1 MKRMTK
7 REDGFSLIELLMAA
21 LIFTVV
27 AGGIFSV
34 LLGSQLR
41 YQSDSGLTNI
51 FQEANLAMDQ
61 ITRDIHS
68 AGYPPPSSF
77 AGFCGSSQTQSAAAL
92 AFAWSPNYSGSW
104 PCSTHAAGA
113 PCSVGATCTIPGEDD
128 LILEADQGNG
138 NGVQWIRYSLVGTT
152 LKRVVVTKQANA
164 DPVSSTDPSKAPPY
178 LENVI
183 NGANPVFTYGPD
195 PSAVNNSN
203 YPAYTPLQIR
213 EVNICLM
220 VQSPNAD
227 PQTGQHRTIT
237 VTGQAVRFNPNQ

>member
-1 MKRMTK
+1 MKRLAQC
-7 REDGFSLIELLMAA
+7 EDGFSLIELLVAA
-21 LIFTVV
+21 LIFTVI

-34 LLGSQLR
+34 LLSSQLR

-51 FQEANLAMDQ
+51 FQQANLAMDQ

-77 AGFCGSSQTQSAAAL
+77 SGGISSTNANYYAL
-92 AFAWSPNYSGSW
+92 PFAWSPGYPAMPAPSCMTGSSG
-104 PCSTHAAGA
+104 
-113 PCSVGATCTIPGEDD
+113 TCAIPGDDD

-138 NGVQWIRYSLVGTT
+138 NGVQWIRYSLAGTT
-152 LKRVVVTKQANA
+152 LKRVVVTKQASA
-164 DPVSSTDPSKAPPY
+164 DPVSLTDPSNAPPY

-183 NGANPVFTYGPD
+183 NGTKPVFTYGSD
-195 PSAVNNSN
+195 PSVTAGA
-203 YPAYTPLQIR
+203 PYTPLQIR
-213 EVNICLM
+213 EVNICLI

-227 PQTGQHRTIT
+227 PQTGQHRSIT

>member
-1 MKRMTK
+1 MKQLTK
-7 REDGFSLIELLMAA
+7 HQDGFSLIELLMAA

-34 LLGSQLR
+34 LLNSQLR
-41 YQSDSGLTNI
+41 YRSDSGLTNV

-77 AGFCGSSQTQSAAAL
+77 SGGINNPNPQYYAL
-92 AFAWSPNYSGSW
+92 PFAWSSGYPSL
-104 PCSTHAAGA
+104 PAPSCMTGSTG
-113 PCSVGATCTIPGEDD
+113 TCTIPGDYD

-152 LKRVVVTKQANA
+152 LKRIVVGKAPNA
-164 DPVSSTDPSKAPPY
+164 DPVSSTDPTNAPPY

-183 NGANPVFTYGPD
+183 NGTNAVFTYGPD
-195 PSAVNNSN
+195 PSIVNNPN

-220 VQSPNAD
+220 VQSPTAD

>member
-1 MKRMTK
+1 MKKFTK
-7 REDGFSLIELLMAA
+7 RENGYSLIELLVAA

-41 YQSDSGLTNI
+41 YQSDSGLTNV
-51 FQEANLAMDQ
+51 FQEANLVMDQ

-68 AGYPPPSSF
+68 AGYPPQSSL
-77 AGFCGSSQTQSAAAL
+77 SSTAL
-92 AFAWSPNYSGSW
+92 PKYYAFPFAWSPGYPTVPPS
-104 PCSTHAAGA
+104 
-113 PCSVGATCTIPGEDD
+113 CSVGSCTIPGDYD
-128 LILEADQGNG
+128 LILETDQSNG
-138 NGVQWIRYSLVGTT
+138 YGVQWIRYSLVGTT
-152 LKRVVVTKQANA
+152 LKRVVVTKGGS
-164 DPVSSTDPSKAPPY
+164 DPVGSTDPTTAPPY

-183 NGANPVFTYGPD
+183 NGANAVFTYGPD
-195 PSAVNNSN
+195 TSVQQNAS
-203 YPAYTPLQIR
+203 YTPLQIR

-220 VQSPNAD
+220 VQSPAAD

>member
-1 MKRMTK
+1 MKRITK
-7 REDGFSLIELLMAA
+7 REDGFSLIELLVAA

-34 LLGSQLR
+34 LLSSQLR

-68 AGYPPPSSF
+68 AGYPPASSF
-77 AGFCGSSQTQSAAAL
+77 TSGVQAQYYAL
-92 AFAWSPNYSGSW
+92 PFAWSPGYPSSLPSCMIN
-104 PCSTHAAGA
+104 STG
-113 PCSVGATCTIPGEDD
+113 TCTIPGEYD
-128 LILEADQGNG
+128 LILEADLGNG
-138 NGVQWIRYSLVGTT
+138 QGVQWIRYSLAGTT
-152 LKRVVVTKQANA
+152 LKRVVVRKQPNT
-164 DPVSSTDPSKAPPY
+164 DPVSSTDPSSAPPY

-183 NGANPVFTYGPD
+183 NGTNAVFTYGSD
-195 PSAVNNSN
+195 PSV
-203 YPAYTPLQIR
+203 PAGVSYTPLQIR

-220 VQSPNAD
+220 VQSPTAD

>member
-1 MKRMTK
+1 MSELTK
-7 REDGFSLIELLMAA
+7 HQDGFSLIELLMAA

-34 LLGSQLR
+34 LLNSQLR
-41 YQSDSGLTNI
+41 YQSDSGLTNV
-51 FQEANLAMDQ
+51 FQEANLVMDQ

-77 AGFCGSSQTQSAAAL
+77 SAGTSPVYYAL
-92 AFAWSPNYSGSW
+92 PFAWSPGYPSSLQPCMTGS
-104 PCSTHAAGA
+104 TG
-113 PCSVGATCTIPGEDD
+113 TCTIPGEYD

-138 NGVQWIRYSLVGTT
+138 QGVQWIRYSLVGTT
-152 LKRVVVTKQANA
+152 LKRVVAPKLGS
-164 DPVSSTDPSKAPPY
+164 DPVGSTDPTGAPPY

-183 NGANPVFTYGPD
+183 NGANAVFTYGPD
-195 PSAVNNSN
+195 PSIVNNPN

-220 VQSPNAD
+220 VQSPTAD